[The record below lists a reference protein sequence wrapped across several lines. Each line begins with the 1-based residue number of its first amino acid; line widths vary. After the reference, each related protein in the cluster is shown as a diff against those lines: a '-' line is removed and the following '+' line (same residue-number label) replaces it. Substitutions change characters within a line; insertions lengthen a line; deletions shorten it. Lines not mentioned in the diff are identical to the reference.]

1 MNQRDINVVMGV
13 IGIIG
18 LGIFS
23 QWLPFVILRV
33 PMPEGILAS
42 SGVTT
47 FWQTLA
53 LVIVPY
59 VWATR
64 RLGASLA
71 DLGITR
77 RKLGMSTA
85 LGCGLYLIALASF
98 IHCSNSDLMMNHA
111 VRRSDLGDAAIMVL
125 FMGITAAGTDMT
137 TRGFILLTLAR
148 HSHVVF
154 AIFMQNLVWFL
165 GHIQEIKLL
174 TGCLGVVM
182 ATVLTLTLGIV
193 GDMVVLRTRNVMG
206 LAVAHFLLNVVL
218 SIYIRHI

>member
-23 QWLPFVILRV
+23 QWLPFIILRV
-33 PMPEGILAS
+33 PRPEGILAS

-47 FWQTLA
+47 IWQTLA
-53 LVIVPY
+53 LVIFPY
-59 VWATR
+59 VWAIR
-64 RLGASLA
+64 RLDLSLG
-71 DLGITR
+71 DLGLTR
-77 RKLGMSTA
+77 QKLGMSTA

-98 IHCSNSDLMMNHA
+98 IHCSSGDLMMNHP
-111 VRRSDLGDAAIMVL
+111 VRRVDLTDASIMVL

-137 TRGFILLTLAR
+137 TRGFILLTLTR
-148 HSHVVF
+148 HSNVAF

-165 GHIQEIKLL
+165 GHIPEIKLL
-174 TGCLGVVM
+174 SSCLGVEM
-182 ATVLTLTLGIV
+182 ATILTLTLGIV
-193 GDMVVLRTRNVMG
+193 GDMVVLRTRNVIG

-218 SIYIRHI
+218 AIYIRHL